1 MTTTTSGVR
10 TIRLLDSRPPLTV
23 PAMSHQVD
31 RHSRV
36 GLNSRWIEIDRKPT
50 LPVTGELHF
59 SRIPRDR
66 WEETL
71 RLMVASGLT
80 SVSTYVF
87 WIHHEPVRGQVSFD
101 GDLDL
106 AAFLETAE
114 RVGVDVIVRIGPWCH
129 GEVRN
134 GGHPDWVVETA
145 PGARTNDPVYL
156 ELAKGWYEQL
166 ATQVAP
172 FCGPDRR
179 VIGIQIENELYDQP
193 EHIATLK
200 QLARDAGL
208 SAPLWTA
215 TGWGGAILPPHEV
228 FPLYSGYADGF
239 WAGQGST
246 WDDSFRDHFRF
257 THVWDDPGVGGDFRE
272 EGVEIVVRD
281 IDPEFPPAT
290 CELGGGMATAYHRRP
305 IARGRDIAA
314 VANVKIG
321 NGSAWQGFYMYVGG
335 TNPADQLQESH
346 ATGYPNDLPRFDYDF
361 QAAFGA
367 TGHPGPSL
375 GLLRDHNA
383 FLDAFG
389 DRLVQMYSSLP
400 DDAPVDVHDLKSLR
414 WAVRSGRTGDEGE
427 SGFLFINT
435 HQPHQPLSGAA
446 DVQFR
451 IPLSDEDLVVPDRPI
466 DIPSG
471 VIARWPL
478 RLDLSG
484 VRVEWATA
492 SVAGLVEGA
501 IPTLVL
507 RAHDGVSA
515 RVQFGADTS
524 IRIGAGED
532 VFPDQPVDLEP
543 GTSVLANGS
552 LRTLVVDERQAE
564 RLWYLGEELIDS
576 VDPVWQEPRGLVVR
590 AAQQPHAQRWT
601 GTGFEPIEFR
611 TSSAPGSIALT
622 PEPVR
627 AGNPPPARFGEFMG
641 RSSAPTDAQ
650 IDEVA
655 AVWRID
661 VRSIGTAAVGDRSEL
676 VIEWEG
682 DVAQLRADGVVI
694 RDRFW
699 DGLPWRV
706 DITGLSPQAELSL
719 HIVPITTESM
729 IDLDDA
735 ARARV
740 EAEGQLCSVRSI
752 NHVLSAR
759 WIATGLGSHDPAS
772 PSIGASRI

>member
-1 MTTTTSGVR
+1 
-10 TIRLLDSRPPLTV
+10 
-23 PAMSHQVD
+23 
-31 RHSRV
+31 
-36 GLNSRWIEIDRKPT
+36 
-50 LPVTGELHF
+50 
-59 SRIPRDR
+59 
-66 WEETL
+66 
-71 RLMVASGLT
+71 
-80 SVSTYVF
+80 
-87 WIHHEPVRGQVSFD
+87 
-101 GDLDL
+101 
-106 AAFLETAE
+106 
-114 RVGVDVIVRIGPWCH
+114 
-129 GEVRN
+129 
-134 GGHPDWVVETA
+134 
-145 PGARTNDPVYL
+145 
-156 ELAKGWYEQL
+156 
-166 ATQVAP
+166 
-172 FCGPDRR
+172 
-179 VIGIQIENELYDQP
+179 
-193 EHIATLK
+193 
-200 QLARDAGL
+200 LARDAGL
-208 SAPLWTA
+208 TAPLWTA

-272 EGVEIVVRD
+272 EGLEIVVRD

-321 NGSAWQGFYMYVGG
+321 NGSAWQGFYMFAGG
-335 TNPADQLQESH
+335 TNPADHLQESH

-400 DDAPVDVHDLKSLR
+400 ADAPVDVHDLTSLR
-414 WAVRSGRTGDEGE
+414 WAVRSDGE

-435 HQPHQPLSGAA
+435 HQPHEPLTGAP

-451 IPLSDEDLVVPDRPI
+451 IELNGQDVVVPDRPI

-478 RLDLSG
+478 RLDVAG
-484 VRVEWATA
+484 VRIEWATA

-507 RAHDGVSA
+507 RAHDGIGA
-515 RVQFGADTS
+515 RVRFAAGTR
-524 IRIGAGED
+524 IRTGVGEHVDAEKPIGIES
-532 VFPDQPVDLEP
+532 
-543 GTSVLANGS
+543 GTSVLANGD
-552 LRTLVVDERQAE
+552 LRILVVDERQAE

-576 VDPVWQEPRGLVVR
+576 VDAVWAEPGGLIAR
-590 AAQQPHAQRWT
+590 ASQQPDAARWT
-601 GTGFEPIEFR
+601 GTGFEPIDFR
-611 TSSAPGSIALT
+611 TASAPGSLVLT
-622 PEPVR
+622 PAPVR
-627 AGNPPPARFGEFMG
+627 AGGRPPARFGDFMG

-655 AVWRID
+655 ALWR
-661 VRSIGTAAVGDRSEL
+661 VEVPSPRTSVGDQVEL

-706 DITGLSPQAELSL
+706 DITDLSPHAELTL
-719 HIVPITTESM
+719 HIVPVTTESL

-735 ARARV
+735 ARLRV
-740 EAEGQLCSVRSI
+740 EASGLLCDVKSVTR
-752 NHVLSAR
+752 VLSSR
-759 WIATGLGSHDPAS
+759 WIATGLGFHDPSS

>member
-1 MTTTTSGVR
+1 MAKTTAWVR
-10 TIRLLDSRPPLTV
+10 TIWLGDSRPPVTE
-23 PAMSHQVD
+23 PAMSNQVD

-36 GLNSRWIEIDRKPT
+36 RLTSRWIEIDGRPA

-59 SRIPRDR
+59 SRIPRSR

-71 RLMVASGLT
+71 RLMLASGLT

-87 WIHHEPVRGQVSFD
+87 WIHHEPVRGEVSFD
-101 GDLDL
+101 GDLDI

-114 RVGVDVIVRIGPWCH
+114 RVGVDVILRIGPWCH

-134 GGHPDWVVETA
+134 GGLPDWVGDAA
-145 PGARTNDPVYL
+145 PGARTNDPTYL
-156 ELAKGWYEQL
+156 ELARGWYEQI
-166 ATQVAP
+166 AGQVAP

-193 EHIATLK
+193 EHIAALK

-215 TGWGGAILPPHEV
+215 TGWGGAMLPPHEV

-239 WAGQGST
+239 WAGQGSM

-272 EGVEIVVRD
+272 EGIDIVVRD

-305 IARGRDIAA
+305 IARGRDIAG

-335 TNPADQLQESH
+335 TNPADHLQESH

-367 TGHPGPSL
+367 TGHPGSSL

-383 FLDAFG
+383 FLAAFG

-400 DDAPVDVHDLKSLR
+400 ADAPVDVHDLDSLR
-414 WAVRSGRTGDEGE
+414 WAVRSDGE

-435 HQPHQPLSGAA
+435 HEPHEPLSGSA

-451 IPLSDEDLVVPDRPI
+451 IPLGDEDLVVPDRPI

-478 RLDLSG
+478 RLDLAG
-484 VRVEWATA
+484 VRIEWATA
-492 SVAGLVEGA
+492 SVGGLVEGA

-507 RAHDGVSA
+507 RAHDGVAA
-515 RVQFGADTS
+515 RVKFAARTVLVAD
-524 IRIGAGED
+524 GEEAPSD
-532 VFPDQPVDLEP
+532 EPVDIEP
-543 GTSVLANGS
+543 GTSMLVNSA
-552 LRTLVVDERQAE
+552 LRVLVVDERQAE
-564 RLWYLGEELIDS
+564 RLWYLGDELIDS
-576 VDPVWQEPRGLVVR
+576 GDAVWREPQGLVVR
-590 AAQQPHAQRWT
+590 AALRPKLQRWT
-601 GTGFEPIEFR
+601 GAGFGNIDL
-611 TSSAPGSIALT
+611 TASSAPGSHLVVPQA
-622 PEPVR
+622 VR
-627 AGNPPPARFGEFMG
+627 AARRPPARYGEYMG
-641 RSSAPTDAQ
+641 RSSAPTDSQ

-655 AVWRID
+655 GVWRVD
-661 VRSIGTAAVGDRSEL
+661 VPMSEAETDGSQVEL

-682 DVAQLRADGVVI
+682 DVAQLRADDVVI

-706 DITGLSPQAELSL
+706 DITDLRPGAELTL
-719 HIVPITTESM
+719 HIVPITSESR
-729 IDLDDA
+729 IDLDESARRRVDA
-735 ARARV
+735 K
-740 EAEGQLCSVRSI
+740 GQLCDVKTFSRVVSVLW
-752 NHVLSAR
+752 HEA
-759 WIATGLGSHDPAS
+759 AESHDPVS

>member
-1 MTTTTSGVR
+1 MSPTTLSPR
-10 TIRLLDSRPPLTV
+10 TIVLADSRPPLIV
-23 PAMSHQVD
+23 PTMSNQVD

-36 GLNSRWIEIDRKPT
+36 RLNSRWIEVDGKPS
-50 LPVTGELHF
+50 LPVTGELHY
-59 SRIPRDR
+59 SRIPRSR
-66 WEETL
+66 WEESL

-80 SVSTYVF
+80 SVSTYMF
-87 WIHHEPVRGQVSFD
+87 WIHHEPVRGEISFD
-101 GDLDL
+101 GDLDI
-106 AAFLETAE
+106 AAFLEIAE
-114 RVGVDVIVRIGPWCH
+114 RVGVDVILRIGPWCH

-134 GGHPDWVVETA
+134 GGHPDWVLEAA

-156 ELAKGWYEQL
+156 ELARGWYEQV
-166 ATQVAP
+166 AGQVAR
-172 FCGPDRR
+172 FCGPESR

-215 TGWGGAILPPHEV
+215 TGWGGALLPPHEV

-314 VANVKIG
+314 LANVKIG

-335 TNPADQLQESH
+335 TNPADHRQESH

-367 TGHPGPSL
+367 TGHPGSSL

-383 FLDAFG
+383 FLAAFG

-400 DDAPVDVHDLKSLR
+400 GDAPVDVHDLTSLR
-414 WAVRSGRTGDEGE
+414 WAVRSDGD

-435 HQPHQPLSGAA
+435 HEPHDPLSGSA

-451 IPLSDEDLVVPDRPI
+451 IGLGGEDVVVPDRPI

-471 VIARWPL
+471 LIARWPL
-478 RLDLSG
+478 RLEVAG
-484 VRVEWATA
+484 VHIEWATA
-492 SVAGLVEGA
+492 SVSGVIEGE

-507 RAHDGVSA
+507 RAHDGIGA
-515 RVQFGADTS
+515 RIRFAAGTTV
-524 IRIGAGED
+524 RIGEED
-532 VFPDQPVDLEP
+532 LLTDEPFDVEP
-543 GTSVLANGS
+543 GESLLADGA
-552 LRTLVVDERQAE
+552 LRVLVVDEAQAD
-564 RLWYLGEELIDS
+564 RLWYLGDDLIDS
-576 VDPVWQEPRGLVVR
+576 LDAVWREPAGLVVR
-590 AAQQPHAQRWT
+590 AANRPAATRWT
-601 GTGFEPIEFR
+601 GTGFEPLDLEA
-611 TSSAPGSIALT
+611 SSQPGSVPVALD
-622 PEPVR
+622 ELHS
-627 AGNPPPARFGEFMG
+627 GGMPPARYGEFMG
-641 RSSAPTDAQ
+641 RSSAPTDDQ

-655 AVWRID
+655 AVWRI
-661 VRSIGTAAVGDRSEL
+661 AVPDRDAVVEGDRIEL

-682 DVAQLRADGVVI
+682 DVAQLRADGIVV

-699 DGLPWRV
+699 DGSSWRV
-706 DITGLSPQAELSL
+706 DITALSPGAELTL
-719 HIVPITTESM
+719 HVVPITTESV
-729 IDLDDA
+729 IDLDEN

-740 EAEGQLCSVRSI
+740 AAAGRLCAVHRVDR
-752 NHVLSAR
+752 VLSSR
-759 WIATGLGSHDPAS
+759 WAETP
-772 PSIGASRI
+772 R

>member
-1 MTTTTSGVR
+1 MTTTTPDVR
-10 TIRLLDSRPPLTV
+10 TIRLLDSRPPLTA
-23 PAMSHQVD
+23 PAMSNQVD

-36 GLNSRWIEIDRKPT
+36 RLTSRWIELDGKPA

-59 SRIPRDR
+59 SRIPRAR

-106 AAFLETAE
+106 AAFLQTAE

-134 GGHPDWVVETA
+134 GGHPDWVVEAA

-156 ELAKGWYEQL
+156 ELAKGWYEQV
-166 ATQVAP
+166 AAQVAP

-215 TGWGGAILPPHEV
+215 TGWGGAELPPHEV

-272 EGVEIVVRD
+272 VGVEIVVHD

-321 NGSAWQGFYMYVGG
+321 NGSAWQGFYMFAGG
-335 TNPADQLQESH
+335 TNPADHLQESH

-389 DRLVQMYSSLP
+389 DRLVQMCSSLP
-400 DDAPVDVHDLKSLR
+400 DDAPVDVHDLESLR
-414 WAVRSGRTGDEGE
+414 WAVRSDAE

-435 HQPHQPLSGAA
+435 HEPHEPLSGSA

-451 IPLSDEDLVVPDRPI
+451 IPLGAEDLMVPDRPI

-471 VIARWPL
+471 LVARWPL
-478 RLDLSG
+478 RLDVAG
-484 VRVEWATA
+484 VRIEWATA
-492 SVAGLVEGA
+492 SAAGLVGGA

-507 RAHDGVSA
+507 RAHDGVPA
-515 RVQFGADTS
+515 RVQFAAGTG
-524 IRIGAGED
+524 IRSRAGED
-532 VFPDQPVDLEP
+532 LLVDEPVDIQP
-543 GTSVLANGS
+543 GNSVLAGGT
-552 LRTLVVDERQAE
+552 LRILVVDEQQAE
-564 RLWYLGEELIDS
+564 RLWYVGEELIDS
-576 VDPVWQEPRGLVVR
+576 VDAVWQEPDGLVAR
-590 AAQQPHAQRWT
+590 AAQQPNATRWT
-601 GTGFEPIEFR
+601 GSGFEPIEFR
-611 TSSAPGSIALT
+611 TASAPGSITLT
-622 PEPVR
+622 PEAVR
-627 AGNPPPARFGEFMG
+627 ASGRPPARFGEFMG
-641 RSSAPTDAQ
+641 RSSAPTDEQ
-650 IDEVA
+650 IDEIA

-661 VRSIGTAAVGDRSEL
+661 VPSPEATADGDQSEL

-706 DITGLSPQAELSL
+706 DITDLSPSAELTL
-719 HIVPITTESM
+719 HVVPITSESL

-735 ARARV
+735 ARLRV
-740 EAEGQLCSVRSI
+740 EARGELCAVNSI
-752 NHVLSAR
+752 TRVLSAR
-759 WIATGLGSHDPAS
+759 WIAKGPGSHDPAS

>member
-1 MTTTTSGVR
+1 MATTTSGLR
-10 TIRLLDSRPPLTV
+10 AIQPRDSRPPQFD
-23 PAMSHQVD
+23 PAMSNQTD
-31 RHSRV
+31 SHSRV
-36 GLNSRWIEIDRKPT
+36 RLTSRWIEIDGQPA

-59 SRIPRDR
+59 SRIPRVR

-87 WIHHEPVRGQVSFD
+87 WIHHEPVRGEVSFE
-101 GDLDL
+101 GDLDI

-134 GGHPDWVVETA
+134 GGHPDWVVEAA
-145 PGARTNDPVYL
+145 PHARTNDPAYL
-156 ELAKGWYEQL
+156 ELARGWYEQ
-166 ATQVAP
+166 VAAQIAR
-172 FCGPDRR
+172 FCGPDGR

-200 QLARDAGL
+200 ALAREAGL
-208 SAPLWTA
+208 FAPLWTA
-215 TGWGGAILPPHEV
+215 TGWGGAELPPHDV

-257 THVWDDPGVGGDFRE
+257 THNWDDPGVGGDFRE

-281 IDPEFPPAT
+281 VDPEFPPAT

-314 VANVKIG
+314 LANVKIG

-335 TNPADQLQESH
+335 TNPADHLQESH
-346 ATGYPNDLPRFDYDF
+346 STGYPNDLPRFDYDF
-361 QAAFGA
+361 QAVFGA
-367 TGHPGPSL
+367 TGHPAPSL
-375 GLLRDHNA
+375 GQLRDHNA
-383 FLDAFG
+383 FLASFG
-389 DRLVQMYSSLP
+389 SRLMQMYSTLP
-400 DDAPVDVHDLKSLR
+400 DDAPVDVHDLMSLR
-414 WAVRSGRTGDEGE
+414 WAVRSDAE

-435 HQPHQPLSGAA
+435 HEPHEPLAGSS

-451 IPLSDEDLVVPDRPI
+451 ISLGGDDVIVPDRPI

-471 VIARWPL
+471 LVARWPL
-478 RLDLSG
+478 HLDVAG
-484 VRVEWATA
+484 VRIDWATA
-492 SVAGLVEGA
+492 SVAGLVEHE

-507 RAHDGVSA
+507 RAHDGVAA
-515 RVQFGADTS
+515 RIRFAAGTSVQ
-524 IRIGAGED
+524 IAGETVSAD
-532 VFPDQPVDLEP
+532 EPVEVDP
-543 GTSVLANGS
+543 GTSLVAGGALRVLI
-552 LRTLVVDERQAE
+552 VDERQAD
-564 RLWYLGEELIDS
+564 RLWYLGDELIDS
-576 VDPVWQEPRGLVVR
+576 VDAVWREPEGLVVR
-590 AAQQPHAQRWT
+590 AVDNPTATRWT
-601 GTGFEPIEFR
+601 GSGFEPLDLQ
-611 TSSAPGSIALT
+611 TSSDPGSTAVQVQVERNGGT
-622 PEPVR
+622 
-627 AGNPPPARFGEFMG
+627 PPARYGEFMG

-655 AVWRID
+655 AVWRVVVPERTTASDGDQVELAID
-661 VRSIGTAAVGDRSEL
+661 
-676 VIEWEG
+676 WEG

-699 DGLPWRV
+699 DGLTWRI
-706 DITGLSPQAELSL
+706 DITALPPDVELTL
-719 HIVPITTESM
+719 HVVPITTESR
-729 IDLDDA
+729 IDLDEA

-740 EAEGQLCSVRSI
+740 QAEGRLCAVRGIERAVSTRWTP
-752 NHVLSAR
+752 SAR
-759 WIATGLGSHDPAS
+759 
-772 PSIGASRI
+772 